1 MHDFAA
7 SGGFQLSNLRLP
19 HPTLDFLRF
28 KRHEEKAEDA
38 NFTAIVSTPVIV
50 DNLVFGE
57 YIAGNS
63 VTDIVEKIR
72 REPDMAEAHEFA
84 VAEYVKGQLYLM
96 QYLEYYMHRPRY
108 FLEQR
113 HLLPLGEKARSDLI
127 ERYYAFDEAV
137 MLQYLSRKLNSRT
150 RTYLPEV
157 AAKTG
162 VPIASCKRQFENI
175 KRIAKQSE
183 DEEGVPLVN
192 EIMEKF
198 ALSEPLAK
206 KYAHILFLNINR
218 VDTTKRCLS
227 HFKFADF
234 EFCASILILYWTTMS
249 STMTLDDIDEPL
261 TQHAQQLKSLLVEN
275 KANFERLCTAVSSH
289 ITTMVPKI
297 SAATPVA
304 NGGSS
309 SSSSAQAL
317 LHVLETRNTRGMTQL
332 RAILRTSFSL
342 VAGIDTSS
350 TLREVLGTIVEKIVD
365 TFASL
370 GLRSEDME
378 LFYDSVAA
386 EGALML
392 ADMLADPGPSIQALN
407 RTLTGTKLLGRR
419 LFRQK
424 PSLFGPLNK
433 IRPT

>member
-1 MHDFAA
+1 I
-7 SGGFQLSNLRLP
+7 QQ
-19 HPTLDFLRF
+19 
-28 KRHEEKAEDA
+28 
-38 NFTAIVSTPVIV
+38 
-50 DNLVFGE
+50 
-57 YIAGNS
+57 
-63 VTDIVEKIR
+63 
-72 REPDMAEAHEFA
+72 EPDMVEAHEFA

-113 HLLPLGEKARSDLI
+113 HLLPLGEKARTDLI

-157 AAKTG
+157 ATKTG
-162 VPIASCKRQFENI
+162 VPISSCKRQFENI

-192 EIMEKF
+192 EIMDKF
-198 ALSEPLAK
+198 ALPEPLAK

-234 EFCASILILYWTTMS
+234 DFCASTLILYWTTMS

-275 KANFERLCTAVSSH
+275 KTNFDRLCTAVCNH
-289 ITTMVPKI
+289 IATM
-297 SAATPVA
+297 AAKTPADAPAV

-309 SSSSAQAL
+309 SPSQAL
-317 LHVLETRNTRGMTQL
+317 LHVLETRNTRGTTQL
-332 RAILRTSFSL
+332 RAVLRTSFSL
-342 VAGIDTSS
+342 VASIDASS
-350 TLREVLGTIVEKIVD
+350 TLRDVLGTIVEKIVD

-370 GLRSEDME
+370 GLSSEDME
-378 LFYDSVAA
+378 LFYDLVAA

-392 ADMLADPGPSIQALN
+392 ADTLADPGPSIQALN

-419 LFRQK
+419 LFRRK